1 VSPPSLLKNIASIRE
16 GNSCRASARLI
27 KRSQPGVLKLG
38 IKEISGSNQHSARG
52 QRHTVLGY
60 RGCGGVSGR

>member
-27 KRSQPGVLKLG
+27 KRSQAGGLKLNP
-38 IKEISGSNQHSARG
+38 KKVSGSNQHSVRDRQMRG
-52 QRHTVLGY
+52 
-60 RGCGGVSGR
+60 